1 MARSCGIRI
10 GPRRFELVVLDGGAK
25 KHKITAY
32 MAGELPRE
40 GDDPIATAAA
50 VLREAVKQH
59 NVPKDNVGVVID
71 TGLAAF
77 RTIKVPFSDRNKIE
91 EVLKFEVEGQLPQWN
106 VDDLVVDFHVLEST
120 PEGSDLLVT
129 AVPKSDLKNVL
140 TICEK
145 AGIEPLEAELETS
158 AMVNAAMAADI
169 CTKDNAQVLVHIG
182 ESSTSVVVM
191 DGGKVR
197 EMRAIH
203 IGALSHE
210 FPYGGG
216 ADGDV
221 APPEGEEAIAA
232 AATAAEA
239 LRDPSE
245 IQRRLEQA
253 IKRIRRELG
262 RTVSAARTAHTIDA
276 VYVCGLELP
285 GLAGTRILDAE
296 VRVLDVFEKDGGQ
309 PVEGFGPLVVPYGA
323 AVRQL
328 GGGVMRPSLRREDLR
343 YTGAFE
349 RIELP
354 LAVVALLVLAF
365 LGVWFIFLKKER
377 DLIDSDLWYWRE
389 SARNYLLGEP
399 AKGRQGYLVYPSDKV
414 REYVTNYDK
423 DTDRSKFEQL
433 RRTQLLI
440 NDEIKKL
447 EKDLGQDAEITQPQS
462 ALVGLSLVLDVLGK
476 EMTDANRPSLRKVQ
490 STFAAGRQGKPDHVH
505 VVFDVSFFAENP
517 VVATENYE
525 NLQKELKKMPW
536 FVEFDAKPSITLE
549 GDKGI
554 FLSGIAIDVDVSKAQ
569 PTKAAQ

>member
-10 GPRRFELVVLDGGAK
+10 GPRRFELVVLDGSAK

-32 MAGELPRE
+32 MAGELPRDGE
-40 GDDPIATAAA
+40 DPIATAAA
-50 VLREAVKQH
+50 VLREAVKLH

-77 RTIKVPFSDRNKIE
+77 RTIKVPFSDKGKIE

-106 VDDLVVDFHVLEST
+106 VDDLVVDFLVLDST
-120 PEGSDLLVT
+120 PEVSELLVT
-129 AVPKSDLKNVL
+129 AVPKSDLKHVL

-158 AMVNAAMAADI
+158 AMVNAAMTANI
-169 CTKDNAQVLVHIG
+169 CTVDNAQVLVHIG

-191 DGGKVR
+191 DGGHVR

-216 ADGDV
+216 VDGEV
-221 APPEGEEAIAA
+221 AAPEGEEAIAA
-232 AATAAEA
+232 AASAAEA
-239 LRDPSE
+239 LRDPGE

-262 RTVSAARTAHTIDA
+262 RTVSAARTVHPIDA

-285 GLAGTRILDAE
+285 GLAGTRILDAD
-296 VRVLDVFEKDGGQ
+296 VRILDVFEKDGGQ
-309 PVEGFGPLVVPYGA
+309 PAEGFGPLVVPYGA

-328 GGGVMRPSLRREDLR
+328 GGGTLRPSLRREDLR

-349 RIELP
+349 RVELP
-354 LAVVALLVLAF
+354 LAVVALLIVAF
-365 LGVWFIFLKKER
+365 LAVWTIFLKTER
-377 DLIDSDLWYWRE
+377 DRIDDSLGYWRD
-389 SARNYLLGEP
+389 SARNFLIGDP
-399 AKGRQGYLVYPSDKV
+399 AKGRQGYLVFPGDKLKDYIV
-414 REYVTNYDK
+414 NYEK
-423 DTDRSKFEQL
+423 DNDRGKFEQL
-433 RRTQLLI
+433 KRTQFMI
-440 NDEIKKL
+440 NEEIKKL

-462 ALVGLSLVLDVLGK
+462 ALVGLSLVLDVIGK
-476 EMTDANRPSLRKVQ
+476 EMSDSNRPSLRKVQ

-536 FVEFDAKPSITLE
+536 FIEFDTKPSITLE

-554 FLSGIAIDVDVSKAQ
+554 FLSGIAVDVDVSKAQ